1 MVLDRAGVCVRGR
14 RTDAADV
21 AVSRPRAAMR
31 SVVSVAAVGLVVL
44 VAGCTSHAPH
54 HSATSSAAGPTPSS
68 PTAAVRPAASPTPS
82 TTASAPKT
90 KSGGG
95 IDETVPARTLVT
107 AKPVATNQTA
117 SFGNSV
123 SAHISALKHINAV
136 AHGIGEVSGPAV
148 AVTFV
153 IKNGTGH
160 TIDLGSVSVNV
171 QDAAG
176 TPANTMSGSPAQP
189 FAGTL
194 AAGKSSS
201 GTYVFSLPKGH
212 PNPITISLS
221 YTTEAPVVLFV
232 GDTA

>member
-1 MVLDRAGVCVRGR
+1 MLLERAGVCVRR
-14 RTDAADV
+14 RGDGVDD
-21 AVSRPRAAMR
+21 AVSRPRAATLAVATVA
-31 SVVSVAAVGLVVL
+31 VVALIG
-44 VAGCTSHAPH
+44 GCTSHGAH
-54 HSATSSAAGPTPSS
+54 HSAATAPVGPSS
-68 PTAAVRPAASPTPS
+68 SSPIATVSPVPSATHTSTPAAPKPTS
-82 TTASAPKT
+82 G
-90 KSGGG
+90 SGG
-95 IDETVPARTLVT
+95 IYKTVPAHTLVT
-107 AKPVATNQTA
+107 ARPVATNQTA
-117 SFGNSV
+117 TFGNSV

-153 IKNGTGH
+153 IKNGTSH
-160 TIDLGSVSVNV
+160 AIDVGSVSVNL

-176 TPANTMSGSPAQP
+176 TPANSMSGSPAKP
-189 FAGTL
+189 FAGKL

>member
-1 MVLDRAGVCVRGR
+1 MLLDRAVCVRR
-14 RTDAADV
+14 RRAHAGDV
-21 AVSRPRAAMR
+21 AVSRPRA
-31 SVVSVAAVGLVVL
+31 VTLTVLSVALVAL
-44 VAGCTSHAPH
+44 VAGCTSHSAH
-54 HSATSSAAGPTPSS
+54 HPAAAGPTGPTSSSPIATVSPVPTATPSS
-68 PTAAVRPAASPTPS
+68 SPA
-82 TTASAPKT
+82 APKT
-90 KSGGG
+90 KSGATGG
-95 IDETVPARTLVT
+95 INQTVPARTLVT

-153 IKNGTGH
+153 IQNGTGH
-160 TIDLGSVSVNV
+160 AVDLGSVSANLE
-171 QDAAG
+171 DAAG
-176 TPANTMSGSPAQP
+176 TPANSMSGSPAKP
-189 FAGTL
+189 FAGKV